1 MQAWALLGVPWPP
14 GAPKHPSFRACTVI
28 KKGPGLTPMATS
40 GPHPKDCVVLD
51 TVVGLLGLTR
61 PLINSG
67 TRETIT
73 LGPGAQS
80 TPIGRLLTT
89 QLSVLCAPHPV
100 SSPPGGVPGGHRGR
114 RDELRAV
121 ETPART
127 QPTEAG
133 LGAPE
138 GPVCPACRRSRDSP
152 VQTRRR
158 EKPHAAPTGARAA
171 RPSQHGH
178 PASGAEE
185 RRQRPLCQREGQSDQ
200 GEEQEAAA
208 ISGAVAVGR
217 L

>member
-80 TPIGRLLTT
+80 TPIGQLLTT

-100 SSPPGGVPGGHRGR
+100 SSPPVLSSTDPSGPGRDGSAEPMGPTPPTQDPGRKIFLSEKSQNGHGF
-114 RDELRAV
+114 
-121 ETPART
+121 
-127 QPTEAG
+127 G
-133 LGAPE
+133 
-138 GPVCPACRRSRDSP
+138 
-152 VQTRRR
+152 
-158 EKPHAAPTGARAA
+158 
-171 RPSQHGH
+171 
-178 PASGAEE
+178 
-185 RRQRPLCQREGQSDQ
+185 
-200 GEEQEAAA
+200 
-208 ISGAVAVGR
+208 
-217 L
+217 